1 MKDELYQQEK
11 NLMQIARKYYTNL
24 PYHNFYHVLQT
35 LNNADN
41 IIQRVKKDGIKV
53 DELVVKHA
61 VLFHDAGY
69 DKDPKKLGFDDKEE
83 YSASIATKELSKL
96 RYPKN
101 HVDKVASC
109 ILATKRHGNFK
120 TVEQKIV
127 RAADLA
133 GLMSDYRTFR
143 ENTLALKR
151 EYEFFTGKR
160 VTEAIWKEQLK
171 ELRNTMNFYLSQD
184 INLTAEHDDPK
195 TGESIF
201 HRNLKRNFAR
211 FLEDEES

>member
-61 VLFHDAGY
+61 VLFHDSGY